1 MKVSKKYD
9 QLTKSKSPNS
19 PLLKNIVLAFLIG
32 GAICTIG
39 QAILNYYISLDI
51 ESLEASALT
60 SSTLIFISMLFTGLG
75 LYNKLAK
82 YAGAGTLVPIT
93 GFANA
98 IAAPAVEF
106 RSEGMI
112 LGLGAKMFV
121 IAGPVIVYGL
131 VSSVLAGI
139 IYYLL
144 R

>member
-19 PLLKNIVLAFLIG
+19 PPLKNIVFAFLIG

-39 QAILNYYISLDI
+39 QAILNFYISLEI

-106 RSEGMI
+106 RSEGMV

-139 IYYLL
+139 LYYLL